1 MTSYPSGSAV
11 FFCNYSVNDI
21 IFGKNA
27 SGMNSVFL
35 FSPSLE
41 SQTISHAG
49 RTPKHV
55 TTNVHGLSDRL
66 VRLHG
71 LSDIFVRLHGLSDCM
86 DCPTDLSDDKIRLR
100 ISLQILNVS
109 PHYKIFT
116 QIRPQGNVLFYTDKR
131 TAITKP
137 PYVSRNFVSSP
148 ETTGNYQ
155 GSTPGLSP
163 HQQQLWSH
171 TQRVKR
177 DFTAISNT
185 PILKCKGHEY
195 MEHYFHSPHTPSS
208 QALSVFCSTV
218 HTASTVGLHN
228 STATTVLRTKQAS
241 RRQLCSTGDE
251 KQD

>member
-1 MTSYPSGSAV
+1 MHLAWTLCFYFLRHLNLKLFPMREELRSTSPQMCMDCPTDWSDSMDCPTY
-11 FFCNYSVNDI
+11 
-21 IFGKNA
+21 
-27 SGMNSVFL
+27 
-35 FSPSLE
+35 
-41 SQTISHAG
+41 
-49 RTPKHV
+49 
-55 TTNVHGLSDRL
+55 LSD
-66 VRLHG
+66 
-71 LSDIFVRLHGLSDCM
+71 SMDCPTDLSDCM

-116 QIRPQGNVLFYTDKR
+116 QIRPEGNVLFYTDKR

-185 PILKCKGHEY
+185 PILKCTGHEY

-241 RRQLCSTGDE
+241 RRQLCSTGDA